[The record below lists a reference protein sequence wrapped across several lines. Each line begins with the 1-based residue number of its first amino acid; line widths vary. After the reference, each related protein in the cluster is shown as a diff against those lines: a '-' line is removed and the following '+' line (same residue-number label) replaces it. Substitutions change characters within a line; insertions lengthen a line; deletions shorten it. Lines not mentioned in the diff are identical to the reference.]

1 MPEHYGEETLDYL
14 ENSVGNVTQSIANKL
29 DETIGQTEYG
39 MRWKRGV
46 FNITKGVAAHL
57 EYAADEADRSPQ
69 TPTDALYWAVGN
81 FNKSREEAIQ
91 NAGELAANTKFNGK
105 GIDPRIG
112 RFFAGEAV
120 DILVTAGVGG
130 LAKKVVK
137 GIDNIPPPRSGLIPI
152 SSAGHVRLDTK
163 NWINQKGG
171 NVLNLT
177 VENKDLIAKGVE
189 EGISQT
195 GKFKIGLDKWKARR
209 EYLLGELKNPNKQS
223 AKAQKVEKSKLAND
237 MSTFNPDNEVL
248 GFWGKGPT
256 AKYLKI
262 AKESGAYPGQQA
274 HHLFPKN
281 ESYAFIKRMAEI
293 GDDDDLVNLF
303 LYAEQLDAKMGGH
316 FSNLLHMDPQ
326 PHIGKSITVNGKK
339 LEPGLHLQRQADGR
353 EFKNKAAEQMA
364 EFVNEA
370 QTADELMYKFDD
382 YLRNNILSSK
392 SDAIRLQKQFEE
404 AAKSAKNDMYEITQ
418 GLNES
423 RRRRD

>member
-1 MPEHYGEETLDYL
+1 MPQHHGEETLDYIG
-14 ENSVGNVTQSIANKL
+14 NAIGNVTQSIANKL
-29 DETIGQTEYG
+29 DETIGQTEYAKQ
-39 MRWKRGV
+39 WKRGV
-46 FNITKGVAAHL
+46 FNITRGVSAHL
-57 EYAADEADRSPQ
+57 EYADEEANYSPQ

-91 NAGELAANTKFNGK
+91 NAGEFAANTKFNGK
-105 GIDPRIG
+105 GIDPRLG

-120 DILVTAGVGG
+120 DFLLTAGVGG

-137 GIDNIPPPRSGLIPI
+137 GIDNIPPPKSGLIPI
-152 SSAGHVRLDTK
+152 TSAGQVRLDTK

-256 AKYLKI
+256 AKYLKM
-262 AKESGAYPGQQA
+262 AKERGAYPGQQA

-281 ESYAFIKRMAEI
+281 ESYAFIRRMAEI

-404 AAKSAKNDMYEITQ
+404 AAKSAKSDMYEITQ